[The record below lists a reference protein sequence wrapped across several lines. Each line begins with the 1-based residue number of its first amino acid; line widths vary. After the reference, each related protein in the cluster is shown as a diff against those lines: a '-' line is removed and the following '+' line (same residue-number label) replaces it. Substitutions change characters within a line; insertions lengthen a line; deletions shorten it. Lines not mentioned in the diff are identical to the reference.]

1 MPAVARSLFAVF
13 LALWLSARVRS
24 PPAARRTRSYHQ
36 ASDLILTYVDDDFEE
51 LSKGFVP
58 PNTVADTRK
67 CVRLFQDWAKDR
79 NAPFPGDKVSHSL
92 LSDHHKL
99 QHSQVSTLRGAPLPT
114 APSNCQSPMMRIFP
128 TSTSRSFY
136 SVLPSVV

>member
-1 MPAVARSLFAVF
+1 MVYRNLIALRKRGTFPLGRFLPAVARSLFADF
-13 LALWLSARVRS
+13 LALWLSAHVRS

-58 PNTVADTRK
+58 PNTVADMRK

-79 NAPFPGDKVSHSL
+79 NAPIPGDKVSHSL
-92 LSDHHKL
+92 QTTTNCNTAKFQLSGVHLYQLH
-99 QHSQVSTLRGAPLPT
+99 LPT
-114 APSNCQSPMMRIFP
+114 AKG
-128 TSTSRSFY
+128 
-136 SVLPSVV
+136 L